1 MNWHFWLQILTGGIA
16 LSLLIFI
23 WILWNLRNQLYL
35 MSPDSTIKDQH
46 IISVTGRIIPLSAYQ
61 RLITGQWKTDVDLRL
76 RDFDGNEFFCLIRYH
91 LLLGY
96 RMIVKDVPM
105 SVKLNS
111 RLLQAGNIYRLKKGQ
126 QLQVGNRKFEI
137 VLKPQR
143 NAISEQL
150 ISS

>member
-1 MNWHFWLQILTGGIA
+1 
-16 LSLLIFI
+16 
-23 WILWNLRNQLYL
+23 

>member
-76 RDFDGNEFFCLIRYH
+76 RDFDGNEHKTI
-91 LLLGY
+91 
-96 RMIVKDVPM
+96 K
-105 SVKLNS
+105 S
-111 RLLQAGNIYRLKKGQ
+111 LKECGKK
-126 QLQVGNRKFEI
+126 NH
-137 VLKPQR
+137 
-143 NAISEQL
+143 N
-150 ISS
+150 